1 MPVSS
6 FANDAAWSLLTD
18 KVDKALPLAPVLV
31 PVMIGGIFAGIG
43 AATGSGFRLMNPETG
58 KFDPGVHEGA
68 MIQDPIT
75 GGLVFE
81 TSTDTVGVD
90 ATSTEGRVLGGVTGA
105 LQGINP
111 ASYVSG
117 AGKALQ
123 IGGKAAR
130 TSRPLRS
137 TTKTVDGITDVTHG
151 PLRGAGQ
158 MAGRSV
164 ENAGRGL
171 RTMGRSKPA
180 RYLGR
185 FAQTLGGTQ
194 EQFGNQAAALLAG
207 YGAQQMAN
215 SDFNLAGG
223 GNAGGFGTGFGSAE
237 GGVNDIS
244 NVQGNTLGDKQ
255 IWNPEAY
262 RGQQRFNQ
270 FEGQSEFGGFGTL
283 KGEIMFVNNKGNEI
297 KKEVTD
303 LMYKAKCPKCDKAS
317 CSCDDEK
324 KAMCPSCGKMQKMCG
339 CEKKADD
346 KKKPAHGMVIVIG
359 SKAGPGPSKDGKREK
374 LDSEKKEE

>member
-18 KVDKALPLAPVLV
+18 RVDKALPLV
-31 PVMIGGIFAGIG
+31 PVIIGGIFAGMG
-43 AATGSGFRLMNPETG
+43 AATGSGVRLVNPETG
-58 KFDPGVHEGA
+58 KFDPGFHQGA

-75 GGLVFE
+75 GGFAFE

-90 ATSTEGRVLGGVTGA
+90 ATSTEGRALGAATGA

-137 TTKTVDGITDVTHG
+137 TVRTVDGITDVTHG

-158 MAGRSV
+158 MAGRGI

-171 RTMGRSKPA
+171 RTIGRSKPA

-194 EQFGNQAAALLAG
+194 EQFGNQAATLLAG
-207 YGAQQMAN
+207 YGAPQMAN

-223 GNAGGFGTGFGSAE
+223 NAGGFGTGFGGAE

-244 NVQGNTLGDKQ
+244 NVQGNAMAGNQ
-255 IWNPEAY
+255 IFDPNAFTGNPNAVAFE
-262 RGQQRFNQ
+262 QQ
-270 FEGQSEFGGFGTL
+270 EEFGGLGMKQ
-283 KGEIMFVNNKGNEI
+283 KGENMFVNNKGNEI

-303 LMYKAKCPKCDKAS
+303 LMHKAKCA
-317 CSCDDEK
+317 E
-324 KAMCPSCGKMQKMCG
+324 CGKEGCIGKMHCG
-339 CEKKADD
+339 TMKADD

>member
-1 MPVSS
+1 MSS

-18 KVDKALPLAPVLV
+18 KVDKALPLV
-31 PVMIGGIFAGIG
+31 PLLIGGAFAGMG

-244 NVQGNTLGDKQ
+244 NVQGNAMAGNQ
-255 IWNPEAY
+255 IFDPNAFI
-262 RGQQRFNQ
+262 GNANAVA
-270 FEGQSEFGGFGTL
+270 FEEQEEFGGLGMKQ

>member
-1 MPVSS
+1 VSS

-18 KVDKALPLAPVLV
+18 KVDKAIQIV
-31 PVMIGGIFAGIG
+31 PVIIAGIFAGMG
-43 AATGSGFRLMNPETG
+43 AASGSGVRLMNPETG
-58 KFDPGVHEGA
+58 KFDLGFHEGA
-68 MIQDPIT
+68 MIQDPVT
-75 GGLVFE
+75 GGLAFE
-81 TSTDTVGVD
+81 TSTDSVGVD
-90 ATSTEGRVLGGVTGA
+90 ASSTEGRVLGGVTGA

-137 TTKTVDGITDVTHG
+137 TVRTVDGITDVTHG

-194 EQFGNQAAALLAG
+194 EQFGDQAATLFAG
-207 YGAQQMAN
+207 FGAQQMAN

-223 GNAGGFGTGFGSAE
+223 GNADGFGTGFGSAE

-244 NVQGNTLGDKQ
+244 NVQGNALGDKQ

-262 RGQQRFNQ
+262 SGQQRFSE
-270 FEGQSEFGGFGTL
+270 FEGQSEFGGFGTQ

-303 LMYKAKCPKCDKAS
+303 LMYKAKCA
-317 CSCDDEK
+317 E
-324 KAMCPSCGKMQKMCG
+324 CGKEGCIGKMHCG
-339 CEKKADD
+339 TTKADD